1 MKSVI
6 IKDGNGNILIKII
19 HRKNGEYELI
29 QIGNVALD
37 IDVRDEKGCKVIFNN
52 RLVFVHKIPKEDRK

>member
-1 MKSVI
+1 MKSVT
-6 IKDGNGNILIKII
+6 IKDNEGRLLVKII

-29 QIGNVALD
+29 QICNVALD

-52 RLVFVHKIPKEDRK
+52 SKLRGLQ